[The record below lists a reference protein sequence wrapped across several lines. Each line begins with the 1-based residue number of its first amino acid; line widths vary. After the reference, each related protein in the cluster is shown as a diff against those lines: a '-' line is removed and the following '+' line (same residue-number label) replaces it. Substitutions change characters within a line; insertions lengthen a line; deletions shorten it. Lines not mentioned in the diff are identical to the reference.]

1 MLIIIFLSLILG
13 CLNFKIKLN
22 MKHYLTLCMAI
33 LSSWSFSQSNLTIFN
48 NDGRQFYAIM
58 NGIKQNA
65 VPQTNVYISNVK
77 NGVYSV
83 KLIFA
88 DGITADIDKNVY
100 FDEPS
105 DVVTRVKFK
114 KGKGTLQLISIL
126 PTTGPLQEPST
137 VIYRSSDASAYSDA
151 TQQTVVSTPVQ
162 QQVAPPA
169 QTTTVTTT
177 TSTSQ
182 VTSSNNSVPVTNQ
195 TNGNA
200 GMNMSVNVTDP
211 TMTNGQAGMNMS
223 VNVTDP
229 TMTNGQAGMN
239 MSVNVTDPT
248 MTNGQAG
255 MNMSVNV
262 SDPTMTNG
270 QAGLNMQMN
279 VTDPTLTGTGGVNM
293 NVNVTDP
300 LLTGNGGLNMN
311 VGSTSNQSSTSYQTS
326 NTTITTTTTTTSN
339 QVTSPPPVQQIQQT
353 QQVPVQ
359 TNQTPLGCRN
369 ILGDG
374 DQFVAD
380 LKDLNFD
387 ADRKD
392 AIIGDLA
399 SFCLTASQAYK
410 IIETLNYDSD
420 RLEASKFLFER
431 MIDKDKGNVLLPLL
445 TFDSSKMEYRE
456 HMRKFR

>member
-1 MLIIIFLSLILG
+1 
-13 CLNFKIKLN
+13 
-22 MKHYLTLCMAI
+22 
-33 LSSWSFSQSNLTIFN
+33 
-48 NDGRQFYAIM
+48 
-58 NGIKQNA
+58 
-65 VPQTNVYISNVK
+65 
-77 NGVYSV
+77 
-83 KLIFA
+83 
-88 DGITADIDKNVY
+88 
-100 FDEPS
+100 
-105 DVVTRVKFK
+105 
-114 KGKGTLQLISIL
+114 
-126 PTTGPLQEPST
+126 
-137 VIYRSSDASAYSDA
+137 
-151 TQQTVVSTPVQ
+151 
-162 QQVAPPA
+162 
-169 QTTTVTTT
+169 
-177 TSTSQ
+177 
-182 VTSSNNSVPVTNQ
+182 
-195 TNGNA
+195 
-200 GMNMSVNVTDP
+200 MSVNVTDP

-223 VNVTDP
+223 
-229 TMTNGQAGMN
+229 M
-239 MSVNVTDPT
+239 
-248 MTNGQAG
+248 
-255 MNMSVNV
+255 NV

-359 TNQTPLGCRN
+359 TNQTPSGCRN

-380 LKDLNFD
+380 LKDLSFD

>member
-1 MLIIIFLSLILG
+1 MLIIIFLSLFLG
-13 CLNFKIKLN
+13 CLNFNIKVN
-22 MKHYLTLCMAI
+22 MKHLLMLFMAI
-33 LSSWSFSQSNLTIFN
+33 LSFLSFSQSNLTIFN

-65 VPQTNVYISNVK
+65 VPQTNVFISNVK

-105 DVVTRVKFK
+105 DVVTRVNFK
-114 KGKGTLQLISIL
+114 KGKGNLQLISIV

-137 VIYRSSDASAYSDA
+137 VVYRSSDASAYSDA

-162 QQVAPPA
+162 QQVVPPA

-229 TMTNGQAGMN
+229 MMTNGQAGMN

-248 MTNGQAG
+248 MTN
-255 MNMSVNV
+255 S
-262 SDPTMTNG
+262 
-270 QAGLNMQMN
+270 QAGLNMQVN
-279 VTDPTLTGTGGVNM
+279 VTDPTLNGTGGMNM

-300 LLTGNGGLNMN
+300 LLTSNGGVNMN

-353 QQVPVQ
+353 QQVQPVQ
-359 TNQTPLGCRN
+359 SSTGCRN
-369 ILGDG
+369 VLGDG

-387 ADRKD
+387 SDRKD

>member
-1 MLIIIFLSLILG
+1 MLIIIFLSLFLG
-13 CLNFKIKLN
+13 CLNFKIKVN
-22 MKHYLTLCMAI
+22 MKHLLTLFMAI

-151 TQQTVVSTPVQ
+151 TPQTVVSTPVQ

-195 TNGNA
+195 TSGNA
-200 GMNMSVNVTDP
+200 GV
-211 TMTNGQAGMNMS
+211 
-223 VNVTDP
+223 
-229 TMTNGQAGMN
+229 N

-270 QAGLNMQMN
+270 QAGLNMQVN
-279 VTDPTLTGTGGVNM
+279 VTDPTLTGTGGLNM

-300 LLTGNGGLNMN
+300 LLTGNGGVNMN

-326 NTTITTTTTTTSN
+326 NTMITTTTTTTSN

-359 TNQTPLGCRN
+359 TNQTPTGCRN

-420 RLEASKFLFER
+420 RLEVSKFLFER

>member
-151 TQQTVVSTPVQ
+151 TQQTVLSTPVQ
-162 QQVAPPA
+162 QQVAQPA

-182 VTSSNNSVPVTNQ
+182 VTSSNNFVPVTNQ
-195 TNGNA
+195 TNGN
-200 GMNMSVNVTDP
+200 
-211 TMTNGQAGMNMS
+211 
-223 VNVTDP
+223 
-229 TMTNGQAGMN
+229 AGMN

-339 QVTSPPPVQQIQQT
+339 QVTSQPPVQQIQQT

-359 TNQTPLGCRN
+359 TNQTPSGCRN

>member
-1 MLIIIFLSLILG
+1 MLIIIFLSLFLG
-13 CLNFKIKLN
+13 CLNFKIKVN
-22 MKHYLTLCMAI
+22 MKHLLTLFMAI

-223 VNVTDP
+223 VNV
-229 TMTNGQAGMN
+229 
-239 MSVNVTDPT
+239 
-248 MTNGQAG
+248 
-255 MNMSVNV
+255 

-270 QAGLNMQMN
+270 QAGLNMQVN
-279 VTDPTLTGTGGVNM
+279 VTDPTLTGTGGLNM

-300 LLTGNGGLNMN
+300 LLTSNGGVNMN

-359 TNQTPLGCRN
+359 TNQTPTGCRN

>member
-151 TQQTVVSTPVQ
+151 TQQTVLSTPVQ
-162 QQVAPPA
+162 QQVAQPA

-195 TNGNA
+195 TSGNA
-200 GMNMSVNVTDP
+200 GV
-211 TMTNGQAGMNMS
+211 
-223 VNVTDP
+223 
-229 TMTNGQAGMN
+229 N

-359 TNQTPLGCRN
+359 TNQTPSGCRN

-380 LKDLNFD
+380 LKDLSFD

>member
-1 MLIIIFLSLILG
+1 MLKISVMLIIIFLSLFLG
-13 CLNFKIKLN
+13 CLNFKIKVN
-22 MKHYLTLCMAI
+22 MKHLLTLFMAI

-151 TQQTVVSTPVQ
+151 TPQTVVSTPVQ

-195 TNGNA
+195 TSGNA
-200 GMNMSVNVTDP
+200 GV
-211 TMTNGQAGMNMS
+211 
-223 VNVTDP
+223 
-229 TMTNGQAGMN
+229 N

-270 QAGLNMQMN
+270 QAGLNMQVN
-279 VTDPTLTGTGGVNM
+279 VTDPTLTGTGGLNM

-300 LLTGNGGLNMN
+300 LLTGNGGVNMN

-326 NTTITTTTTTTSN
+326 NTMITTTTTTTSN

-359 TNQTPLGCRN
+359 TNQTPTGCRN

-420 RLEASKFLFER
+420 RLEVSKFLFER

>member
-1 MLIIIFLSLILG
+1 MKSFFLIAFVLI
-13 CLNFKIKLN
+13 
-22 MKHYLTLCMAI
+22 TLQGIA
-33 LSSWSFSQSNLTIFN
+33 QSNFTIFN
-48 NDGRQFYAIM
+48 NDGRQFYVIM

-88 DGITADIDKNVY
+88 DGITSDIDKNVY

-114 KGKGTLQLISIL
+114 KGKGSLQLISMI
-126 PTTGPLQEPST
+126 PTAGPIQEPSA
-137 VIYRSSDASAYSDA
+137 VVYRSSNSAVYTDAAQ
-151 TQQTVVSTPVQ
+151 QQTVVTTPSPVQ
-162 QQVAPPA
+162 QQTPP
-169 QTTTVTTT
+169 QSTTVTTT
-177 TSTSQ
+177 TTTSQ
-182 VTSSNNSVPVTNQ
+182 VTNTTNTPVSTSTSIPLSNQ
-195 TNGNA
+195 GNGNV

-211 TMTNGQAGMNMS
+211 TMTNGQGGMNMQM
-223 VNVTDP
+223 NVTDP
-229 TMTNGQAGMN
+229 TMTNGQVGLN
-239 MSVNVTDPT
+239 MQVNVTDPT
-248 MTNGQAG
+248 ING
-255 MNMSVNV
+255 S
-262 SDPTMTNG
+262 
-270 QAGLNMQMN
+270 
-279 VTDPTLTGTGGVNM
+279 GGVNM
-293 NVNVTDP
+293 NVNMNDP
-300 LLTGNGGLNMN
+300 MMNGTGTNGVNMN
-311 VGSTSNQSSTSYQTS
+311 TNVTSGVNQSSSSYQS
-326 NTTITTTTTTTSN
+326 SQTTVTTTTTTSSST
-339 QVTSPPPVQQIQQT
+339 QAVTPPVQQV

-359 TNQTPLGCRN
+359 TNQSTMGCRN
-369 ILGDG
+369 VLGDG

-380 LKDLNFD
+380 LNDLNFD
-387 ADRKD
+387 SDRKE

-399 SFCLTASQAYK
+399 NYCLTASQAYK

>member
-1 MLIIIFLSLILG
+1 
-13 CLNFKIKLN
+13 

-151 TQQTVVSTPVQ
+151 TQQTVLSTPVQ
-162 QQVAPPA
+162 QQVAQPA

-182 VTSSNNSVPVTNQ
+182 VTSSNNFVPVTNQ
-195 TNGNA
+195 TNGN
-200 GMNMSVNVTDP
+200 
-211 TMTNGQAGMNMS
+211 
-223 VNVTDP
+223 
-229 TMTNGQAGMN
+229 AGMN

-339 QVTSPPPVQQIQQT
+339 QVTSQPPVQQIQQT

-359 TNQTPLGCRN
+359 TNQTPSGCRN

>member
-1 MLIIIFLSLILG
+1 MLIIIFLSLFLG
-13 CLNFKIKLN
+13 CLNFKIKVN
-22 MKHYLTLCMAI
+22 MKHLLMLFMAI
-33 LSSWSFSQSNLTIFN
+33 LSFLSFSQSNLTIFN

-65 VPQTNVYISNVK
+65 VPQTNVFISNVK

-105 DVVTRVKFK
+105 DVVTRVNFK
-114 KGKGTLQLISIL
+114 KGKGNLQLISIV

-137 VIYRSSDASAYSDA
+137 VVYRSSDASAYSDA

-229 TMTNGQAGMN
+229 T
-239 MSVNVTDPT
+239 
-248 MTNGQAG
+248 
-255 MNMSVNV
+255 
-262 SDPTMTNG
+262 
-270 QAGLNMQMN
+270 LN
-279 VTDPTLTGTGGVNM
+279 GTGGMNM

-300 LLTGNGGLNMN
+300 LLTSNGGVNMN
-311 VGSTSNQSSTSYQTS
+311 VGSTSNHSSTSYQTS

-339 QVTSPPPVQQIQQT
+339 QLTSPPPVQHIQQT
-353 QQVPVQ
+353 QQVQPVQ
-359 TNQTPLGCRN
+359 SSTGCRN
-369 ILGDG
+369 VLGDG

>member
-1 MLIIIFLSLILG
+1 
-13 CLNFKIKLN
+13 
-22 MKHYLTLCMAI
+22 
-33 LSSWSFSQSNLTIFN
+33 
-48 NDGRQFYAIM
+48 
-58 NGIKQNA
+58 
-65 VPQTNVYISNVK
+65 
-77 NGVYSV
+77 
-83 KLIFA
+83 
-88 DGITADIDKNVY
+88 
-100 FDEPS
+100 
-105 DVVTRVKFK
+105 
-114 KGKGTLQLISIL
+114 
-126 PTTGPLQEPST
+126 
-137 VIYRSSDASAYSDA
+137 
-151 TQQTVVSTPVQ
+151 
-162 QQVAPPA
+162 
-169 QTTTVTTT
+169 
-177 TSTSQ
+177 
-182 VTSSNNSVPVTNQ
+182 
-195 TNGNA
+195 
-200 GMNMSVNVTDP
+200 
-211 TMTNGQAGMNMS
+211 
-223 VNVTDP
+223 
-229 TMTNGQAGMN
+229 
-239 MSVNVTDPT
+239 

-270 QAGLNMQMN
+270 QAGLNMQVN
-279 VTDPTLTGTGGVNM
+279 VTDPTLTGTGGLNM

-300 LLTGNGGLNMN
+300 LLTGNGGVNMN

-359 TNQTPLGCRN
+359 TNQTPAGCRN